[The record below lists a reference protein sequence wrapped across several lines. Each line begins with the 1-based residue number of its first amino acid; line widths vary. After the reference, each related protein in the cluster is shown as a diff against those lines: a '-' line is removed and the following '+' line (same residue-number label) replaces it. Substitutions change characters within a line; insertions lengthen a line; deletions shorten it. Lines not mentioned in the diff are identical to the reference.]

1 MKNNQNLDWMYIQ
14 KLLIDMVSGLLKGH
28 IEQKN
33 VNISLTI
40 PIQML
45 EIFEYIAKN
54 ENLEVNTIIAEYA
67 SEGINNT
74 LQTMLTQALT
84 DIGFSQEKVESKDP
98 LSVMQ
103 SLGIDTTNLQS
114 TLTQLNDLAKSIET
128 QVTGMN
134 QERK

>member
-1 MKNNQNLDWMYIQ
+1 MYIQ